1 MIVRRKIQQEKI
13 QQTAME
19 GNDELRDDL
28 MDCFSLFDKK
38 GDMMVES
45 SHIID
50 VLRSVGISP
59 TATSV
64 QKCLRDSDMVG
75 KRVDFET
82 FYGIYHQ
89 VANANPL
96 VGFEDM
102 VEGLKTLDR
111 DQTGMISSA
120 ELRHVL
126 MNVGDKMTEDQVTR
140 IIAKQEAK
148 DGTVNYKELIQMVM
162 RE

>member
-1 MIVRRKIQQEKI
+1 
-13 QQTAME
+13 ME
-19 GNDELRDDL
+19 GDPEFRDNL

-45 SHIID
+45 SLIVE
-50 VLRSVGISP
+50 VLRSAGLSP
-59 TATSV
+59 TTASV
-64 QKCLRDSDMVG
+64 KKCLKDSDMVG
-75 KRVDFET
+75 KRVDFDT
-82 FYGIYHQ
+82 FFSIYCQ
-89 VANANPL
+89 MENKKPL

-126 MNVGDKMTEDQVTR
+126 MNVGDKMTEEQVTH
-140 IIAKQEAK
+140 IIAKQETS
-148 DGTVNYKELIQMVM
+148 DGAVNYKELINMIM